1 MRYLFKFLFK
11 YNLKMNLAEKSGLF
25 WLLIFPFALST
36 VLAFAI
42 PSDSKIYNIKPV
54 KVMVENV
61 KYRNILD
68 KIELKGKNLF
78 EIKEYNNP
86 KEALEADKIDGY
98 VRSENGSDEVIIKK
112 DTIESGLLYNTIN
125 YIKHNESAVMEI
137 MREPQ
142 NRSKLNEIVNDIS
155 SGPEERIS
163 NAQSRK
169 VDTKAV
175 FFYGVMAMIC
185 MGSMTFGVII
195 AESNRTSSDMGYS
208 KRINIAPIPKFRL
221 IIGQFCAIYSI
232 SSVFT
237 LILYVYIRYGL
248 KIDFGGTQ
256 IQVIVGL
263 LAGNLMSIL
272 IGIVLALLLK
282 TKTNTKIA
290 FSAAFYVFSSY
301 LSGMMNNK
309 IPAIINNYVPI
320 LNNINPGS
328 VLSKMFT
335 SLYLFDDGGKYLLY
349 LSNIFIIS
357 VVMVILIAILSRR
370 NSYDSI

>member
-1 MRYLFKFLFK
+1 MFKFLFK

-61 KYRNILD
+61 QYRNILD
-68 KIELKGKNLF
+68 KIEVKGKNLF

-248 KIDFGGTQ
+248 EIDFGGTQ